1 MASLV
6 LLLLLLFISSTSGFI
21 ASLEAYFNVGEEQE
35 PADVLFIPLMSIF
48 VDLGRE
54 REGEDAGSV

>member
-35 PADVLFIPLMSIF
+35 AADVLFIPLMSIF
-48 VDLGRE
+48 VDLGKE